1 MMIQNEQFRNCTV
14 SFRTTS
20 AHKIQLNKLAEASS
34 MPTSEYLLHLTSL
47 HPHVIDKMSGETI
60 KEKELRDQV
69 RLLQRTVTKLE
80 TDLENADT
88 RIGIEQ
94 SALEKKIQEVNELKS
109 QMQEKDAELSN
120 LKQRSEVLLNQLSAY
135 GNSADNVPI
144 QVPKQ
149 PKSQNTEEVLL
160 FSLFGLLL
168 LGAIPFRR

>member
-1 MMIQNEQFRNCTV
+1 MMMQNEQFRNCTV

-94 SALEKKIQEVNELKS
+94 SALEMKIQEVNELKS

-120 LKQRSEVLLNQLSAY
+120 LKQRSKGDLDQTAAY
-135 GNSADNVPI
+135 TNSADSDLIDVPNN
-144 QVPKQ
+144 PRSK
-149 PKSQNTEEVLL
+149 NAEEVLL